1 MGFNENNVFYVNSIL
16 TYSNSYS
23 ETIKFFINPYT
34 RPIYFS
40 VSIIEQNNN
49 WVLNLK
55 IKKKIYY
62 YTDY

>member
-49 WVLNLK
+49 
-55 IKKKIYY
+55 
-62 YTDY
+62 